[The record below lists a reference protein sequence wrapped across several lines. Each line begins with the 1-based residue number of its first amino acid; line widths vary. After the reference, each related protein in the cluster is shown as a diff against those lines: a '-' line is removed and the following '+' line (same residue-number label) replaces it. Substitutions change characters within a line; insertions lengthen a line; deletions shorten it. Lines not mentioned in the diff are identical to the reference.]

1 MMIKWIETSP
11 LWRKI
16 RVEHHEQMFQGM
28 NLERAARIQ
37 KELSSKLILEWD
49 GRQVD
54 LVAGADFGYDRK
66 ANKIGASLVVFRLPG
81 FKIVET
87 AEVVRELRFPYI
99 RGYLAF
105 REGPVFLEAFRKI
118 KSKPDVTLVDG
129 NGIAHPR
136 KMGLAS
142 FVGVT
147 LDICTVGCAK
157 QPYYPFEPPPE
168 NSGSYTFF
176 KNESGD
182 KVGLSLRTR
191 SGVKPVF
198 VSPGHRIDL
207 VHAADITL
215 RCSRFRIPE
224 PLREAH
230 IRASQI
236 F

>member
-1 MMIKWIETSP
+1 
-11 LWRKI
+11 
-16 RVEHHEQMFQGM
+16 MFQGIS
-28 NLERAARIQ
+28 LERAARVQ
-37 KELSSKLILEWD
+37 LELSSKLILKWD
-49 GRQVD
+49 GRRVD

-66 ANKIGASLVVFRLPG
+66 AKKIGASLIVFRLPE

-87 AEVVRELRFPYI
+87 AEAVREIRFPYI
-99 RGYLAF
+99 PGYLTF
-105 REGPVFLEAFRKI
+105 REGPVFLDAFRKI
-118 KSKPDVTLVDG
+118 KTKPDVTLVDG

-147 LDICTVGCAK
+147 LDICTIGCAK
-157 QPYYPFEPPPE
+157 QPYYPFESPPE
-168 NSGSYTFF
+168 HSGSYTFF

-207 VHAADITL
+207 IHAADVVL

-230 IRASQI
+230 RHASQI
-236 F
+236 FK